1 MSNNTSPE
9 RRPHALRRTSAIAVF
24 AALVGACAPAPSY
37 TSCQDDAAACVVED
51 ASGLPEPND
60 FETGPP
66 LMGGPTGGTTGTGDA
81 GPGRDADLADA
92 TDLESSVPAS
102 ETGMRDSAS
111 SITDSDFTT
120 DAVIQPRD

>member
-1 MSNNTSPE
+1 MSAT
-9 RRPHALRRTSAIAVF
+9 AVF

-51 ASGLPEPND
+51 GAGLAEPND

-66 LMGGPTGGTTGTGDA
+66 LMGGPTGGMTGGGDGGQGRDTEVGDA
-81 GPGRDADLADA
+81 TALDGA
-92 TDLESSVPAS
+92 VPTS